1 MQHAEILALA
11 GLRIDGRKPTDV
23 RKLHHKIGVVSGTAA
38 DGSVYFEQGLNK
50 VLVMVH
56 GPQEP
61 LNRSG
66 VGGGGELV
74 DKCNID
80 CRIINAPTSGLERKR
95 RRAGGSDRRTQELE
109 NIVQQTMRG
118 VVMLDQYP
126 RSEIIIVVHV
136 LETDGSIIC
145 TILNAVCM
153 ACMDAGIMM
162 SDMVVSCSAGL
173 VRQDMCIDLSQL
185 EQQAGGAY
193 LPMVMKAKSEEIIWL
208 QMDSRLS
215 VDNLEAA
222 MNVGVDGCRML
233 REYMDSSMRAY
244 LSDVSRNLQVV

>member
-1 MQHAEILALA
+1 MQHAEILSLA
-11 GLRIDGRKPTDV
+11 GLRIDGRRPTDI
-23 RKLHHKIGVVSGTAA
+23 RRLHHKIGAVSGTAA

-66 VGGGGELV
+66 QGGSDLI

-80 CRIINAPTSGLERKR
+80 CRIVMAPTSGIERKL
-95 RRAGGSDRRTQELE
+95 RRAGGGDRRTQELE
-109 NIVQQTMRG
+109 NIVQQALRG

-126 RSEIIIVVHV
+126 RSEIVIVVHV
-136 LETDGSIIC
+136 FETDGSIIC
-145 TILNAVCM
+145 TIINAVCM

-162 SDMVVSCSAGL
+162 SDMVIACSAGL
-173 VRQDMCIDLSQL
+173 VRQEMCIDLSQL

-193 LPMVMKAKSEEIIWL
+193 LPLVIKAKSEEVIWL

-215 VDNLEAA
+215 MDNLEAA
-222 MNVGVDGCRML
+222 MNAGIEGCRLFRSYIETSML
-233 REYMDSSMRAY
+233 QY
-244 LSDVSRNLQVV
+244 LSDVAGNLHA